1 MLAAIASL
9 DVEVIG
15 EVLEETQ
22 ERDALI
28 QELREKI
35 TRRTRGSNMT
45 QEEILGIAF
54 REIDTDGSGEI
65 NKKEFQALLIQ
76 MDMCYSGKRF
86 RSLYNAIDRNNDGS
100 LSIEE
105 LNHILFPQAAK
116 EMEAQMITQKVRSQ
130 LEHQLTTLEEEA
142 STELSRSGNVSVKQH
157 TKRLKKIT
165 SLKTLKSITS
175 QSTIPLQ
182 ATLESAEQL
191 ESMDD
196 DQNPD
201 QSIPHIPRRPASSP
215 GANFSTF
222 LNNNRQ
228 ILQERLRSQS
238 QPVSFLQSGQPRA
251 SDEFHQLN
259 SLFEDNSLPP
269 DSSPEPS
276 TSAVSDERM
285 SRYCQSDPLPNG
297 YFQNER

>member
-45 QEEILGIAF
+45 QKEILAVAF

-157 TKRLKKIT
+157 TRRLKKIT

-182 ATLESAEQL
+182 ATEESAEHL
-191 ESMDD
+191 ESQDDD
-196 DQNPD
+196 DQNSD
-201 QSIPHIPRRPASSP
+201 QSIPHIPRRLASYP
-215 GANFSTF
+215 TNFSTL
-222 LNNNRQ
+222 LNSNRQ

-238 QPVSFLQSGQPRA
+238 QPMSVQSGQPRA

-259 SLFEDNSLPP
+259 SLFEDTSLPP

-276 TSAVSDERM
+276 TSAVTDQRM
-285 SRYCQSDPLPNG
+285 SRYCQSDPLPND